1 MMQPF
6 VLSLLADVSMPPE
19 GTMML
24 LLVEYWYIPLSVLLV
39 AAVIIVALVLGRRG
53 SQSGAAQAQP
63 VPGSGRDDGGAPHR

>member
-6 VLSLLADVSMPPE
+6 VLSLLADVAMPPE

-53 SQSGAAQAQP
+53 SQS